1 MKEKGTPLV
10 IAIGSV
16 SGGGKTTFTNHL
28 MQRLGNSQ
36 ALFFD
41 DFELE
46 GPEDVL
52 KWVDEGANA
61 EEWDLTPLTKELV
74 ELLAQPLDFVL
85 VDFPF
90 AYQHSQMREF
100 IDLAVFIDT
109 PLDIA
114 LTRRTARDFTGSSGD
129 GILRQLKQ
137 YETQGRRAY
146 LKMLDTIKP
155 DSDLVI
161 DETLSINA
169 IEKIVREH
177 LNTMQTRFNSN
188 GIYKI

>member
-1 MKEKGTPLV
+1 MTEKHKPLV

-16 SGGGKTTFTNHL
+16 SGGGKTTITTHL
-28 MQRLGNSQ
+28 KQQLENSQ

-41 DFELE
+41 DFEFE
-46 GPEDVL
+46 GPDDVL
-52 KWVDEGANA
+52 KWVDDGANV
-61 EEWDLTPLTKELV
+61 EEWNLTPLVTDLE
-74 ELLAQPLDFVL
+74 ELLAQALDYVL

-90 AYQHSQMREF
+90 AYQHSQMRHF

-114 LTRRTARDFTGSSGD
+114 LTRRMARDFKGSSAD
-129 GILRQLKQ
+129 EILGQLKQ

-146 LKMLDTIKP
+146 LKMLETIKP
-155 DSDLVI
+155 ASDLVI
-161 DETLSINA
+161 DGTLTIVE

-177 LNTMQTRFNSN
+177 LT
-188 GIYKI
+188 GIK